1 MLGQLNGLHVCEF
14 LQYDRRWEMT
24 LISWETDS
32 EEVDR
37 ERVSSAQRSYFDDT
51 LSITGIGDRHRLKA
65 SRETT
70 VY

>member
-1 MLGQLNGLHVCEF
+1 MRDDSN
-14 LQYDRRWEMT
+14 
-24 LISWETDS
+24 SWETDS

-65 SRETT
+65 S
-70 VY
+70 